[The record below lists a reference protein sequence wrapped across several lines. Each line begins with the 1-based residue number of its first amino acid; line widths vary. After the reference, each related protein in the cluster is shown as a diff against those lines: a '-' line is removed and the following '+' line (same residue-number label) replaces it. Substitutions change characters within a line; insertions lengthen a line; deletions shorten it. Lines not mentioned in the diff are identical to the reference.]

1 MFYIYLFGNHSVL
14 LCVNPVIPDIFINPL
29 FQHSVQSIYIP
40 PWEVFSG
47 FMYMGVFGSGS
58 PKPHKLYSNDES
70 LLNAII
76 AKAGYMSRA
85 DQSRCE
91 VKTTTRYIDKNGK
104 RRCVGNKSALKESAY
119 LSNPALLLFG
129 FTFKNLSVSN
139 HRFCNFMFAPSSF
152 L

>member
-1 MFYIYLFGNHSVL
+1 MYLFNNHSVL
-14 LCVNPVIPDIFINPL
+14 LCVNPFIPGIFIHPL
-29 FQHSVQSIYIP
+29 FQHSVHESIYIP

-70 LLNAII
+70 FLNAII

-85 DQSRCE
+85 DQAQCQ
-91 VKTTTRYIDKNGK
+91 VKTTTRYIDKRGK
-104 RRCVGNKSALKESAY
+104 RRCVGNKTALKESAY

-129 FTFKNLSVSN
+129 LLSKI
-139 HRFCNFMFAPSSF
+139 
-152 L
+152 